1 MTPELW
7 QQPPQDIDLV
17 ALLEAENFPTSGTT
31 GVTISGGEPFYQ
43 PQALLEL
50 TTYIR
55 SKGIDDIL
63 VYTGYA
69 LEELLQSPD
78 PAIAKILGNISV
90 LIDGEY
96 VEAQDIGQRMQGS
109 TNQRM
114 HFLKKQ
120 FEEEYLSYAAQPRQ
134 VQSFIAEGNYYIA
147 GLLPKGVAAD
157 IRQKILEKG
166 I

>member
-7 QQPPQDIDLV
+7 QQPYEDTDLI
-17 ALLEAENFPTSGTT
+17 ALLDAENFPQKGTT

-55 SKGIDDIL
+55 SKGLGDIL
-63 VYTGYA
+63 VYTGYT
-69 LEELLQSPD
+69 LEELLQSHSPD
-78 PAIAKILGNISV
+78 IGKILSNIAV

-96 VEAQDIGQRMQGS
+96 IEAQDTNQRLQGS
-109 TNQRM
+109 VNQRM
-114 HFLKKQ
+114 HFLNKSY
-120 FEEEYLSYAAQPRQ
+120 EEEYLSYVSQPRQ
-134 VQSFIAEGNYYIA
+134 VQSIITNGNYYIA

-157 IRQKILEKG
+157 IRQKIMEKG